1 MFDLP
6 AMDELAQRATL
17 RFTDVARVG
26 DDLRLRAAVVAVP
39 GPFQRS

>member
-26 DDLRLRAAVVAVP
+26 DDLRLRLQVERPP
-39 GPFQRS
+39 GPFQRR